1 MSKDT
6 RSKTTLPG
14 NIRQYIIPTPAN
26 STTTATMPGT
36 PPPPT
41 EPLDMQQLLTM
52 MTRTMGTMS
61 ESRPTVPTKLEDC
74 PLKRTSSSLDS
85 WMKEVLLWNEI
96 NASTVSGW
104 NAKKYL
110 KFLDSV
116 FKSEGCNDL
125 KSLVQVEFVENE
137 AFDKKK
143 DTVIKEIIVLI
154 EKKLGKTDI
163 EKCSDAWLEFINIKQ
178 ESGETATEY
187 VSRFEKVESKLKNV
201 KIIIPNKALAIHMMS
216 RSNMEEQSKENVLT
230 KTKLDDENDI
240 YPSMKISIREMKGKL
255 TRNDTPI
262 TKSAGESKT
271 FYGERSEENHSKRR
285 SGSTNRR
292 HDSRSKD
299 DLESWRKDQKERDY
313 RNDTSTGR
321 YRGNRSSSRHNN
333 RNNRN
338 SSRYNNRNG
347 RSSSRYNRKERSSS
361 RYNRGRDSSERRIGY
376 NRKEDSE
383 SRSRQGRDSYRRD
396 YRDYRRSSSK
406 GREKSG
412 KSGSSEEV
420 NNVHFSEYCRHTIS
434 DNSETIKDACKH
446 FNEINDTDREFI
458 ENVYSV
464 GDCDIDPYKLVVDC
478 GCPKTVAGRRW
489 MDAFIESKG
498 DVKIRLEK
506 ENERFRFGPSQVFTS
521 KQNYEIEVHVGDLI
535 DTIKVSVVDAD
546 VPLLLG
552 LDYQT
557 KWDMVIDVGRNN
569 IHIRKSKQTFKLIQ
583 NPVIGSFLSRKEIFM
598 SKLKVWFF
606 M

>member
-187 VSRFEKVESKLKNV
+187 VSRFEKVESQLKNV

-230 KTKLDDENDI
+230 KTKLEDE
-240 YPSMKISIREMKGKL
+240 M
-255 TRNDTPI
+255 
-262 TKSAGESKT
+262 T
-271 FYGERSEENHSKRR
+271 F
-285 SGSTNRR
+285 
-292 HDSRSKD
+292 
-299 DLESWRKDQKERDY
+299 
-313 RNDTSTGR
+313 
-321 YRGNRSSSRHNN
+321 
-333 RNNRN
+333 
-338 SSRYNNRNG
+338 
-347 RSSSRYNRKERSSS
+347 
-361 RYNRGRDSSERRIGY
+361 I
-376 NRKEDSE
+376 
-383 SRSRQGRDSYRRD
+383 
-396 YRDYRRSSSK
+396 
-406 GREKSG
+406 
-412 KSGSSEEV
+412 
-420 NNVHFSEYCRHTIS
+420 
-434 DNSETIKDACKH
+434 
-446 FNEINDTDREFI
+446 
-458 ENVYSV
+458 
-464 GDCDIDPYKLVVDC
+464 
-478 GCPKTVAGRRW
+478 
-489 MDAFIESKG
+489 
-498 DVKIRLEK
+498 
-506 ENERFRFGPSQVFTS
+506 
-521 KQNYEIEVHVGDLI
+521 
-535 DTIKVSVVDAD
+535 
-546 VPLLLG
+546 LL
-552 LDYQT
+552 
-557 KWDMVIDVGRNN
+557 
-569 IHIRKSKQTFKLIQ
+569 
-583 NPVIGSFLSRKEIFM
+583 
-598 SKLKVWFF
+598 
-606 M
+606 